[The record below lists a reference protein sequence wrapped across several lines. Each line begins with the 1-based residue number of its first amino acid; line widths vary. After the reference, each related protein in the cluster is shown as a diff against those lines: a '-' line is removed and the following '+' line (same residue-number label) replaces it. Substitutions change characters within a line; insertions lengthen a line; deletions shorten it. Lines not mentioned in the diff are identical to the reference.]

1 MRRFGVCVTVLMIA
15 WCDSATGIAQ
25 MKITTGA
32 DYAKVMKATA
42 QAFGGV
48 INSVSAR
55 SFADAKA
62 NLPPLREGFVA
73 LEAFWEGK
81 KRADA
86 IEIVKRALTQVD
98 ALEKVLATEP
108 VSRADALVAATEIQG
123 ACNACHTLYREGN
136 NQTGFRFKAGVL

>member
-1 MRRFGVCVTVLMIA
+1 MRRFGVCVTVLVIA
-15 WCDSATGIAQ
+15 WWSVAGIAQ
-25 MKITTGA
+25 MKIATGA
-32 DYAKVMKATA
+32 EYAKVMKATS
-42 QAFGGV
+42 QDFGGV

-62 NLPPLREGFVA
+62 NLATVREGFVA
-73 LEAFWEGK
+73 LEAFWQDRK
-81 KRADA
+81 KADA
-86 IEIVKRALTQVD
+86 VEIVKRALTQVD

-108 VSRADALVAATEIQG
+108 VSRADALGAAKEIQN